1 MTEYQKEYIEF
12 RLILLGFNKVG
23 KKSFLDRLFNIS
35 STTII
40 RNKELELQYK
50 KQILNL
56 RKKYEKHKKFLE
68 EITPLDENTKKKQ
81 DLIKRLNDKT
91 GRSSKTIKKNISSN
105 PEEKTET
112 KNIDKSEF
120 NSIEEENNYI
130 LKVSPDEQY
139 FSKKYT
145 RPPLPEL
152 PAKLFN
158 INKVKLCI
166 KPYYILP
173 PEKLDFDYNPD
184 GDDSDNE
191 IDTEFNVSLKGV
203 KYDVRRIIYN
213 KKTIIEEEKLM
224 GYKIYVYNMFFFIY
238 DMSDFDTFDAILKY
252 YTLLENKF
260 QISQKENSIIYLV
273 GNKKDKK
280 ELLDIDQVTS
290 LNQFLKDN
298 NIPFYEIST
307 RSYFNFDKFFI
318 EFILKALS
326 KNHKNLTKE
335 DSFKFEFEKIAY
347 NKPTFSRAKREI
359 YQKKDSYIGPKY
371 YANIFGF
378 NSNKELCET
387 FSNEKM
393 RFNKKIFYN
402 KTGPKYFKS
411 KSSKD
416 MNINVNLHNINNKIN
431 KIQPEIFETKGGLIN
446 KPIPGFQFGIVTGK
460 LNLLKL
466 RKKLKL
472 RRNKNLKDSIEE
484 GSSLFTQN
492 VNTVKIKG
500 DEYFEEAEKRK
511 KNLFEIKLEEKKLI
525 SNEIK
530 KLHIINLQKIENEKN
545 ILKEKI
551 LLSQNR
557 ISPNKNLSF
566 PDLLT
571 SNYNY
576 TTNINNTYENKEKE
590 FLKTTNRNT
599 KHPKNKKYLEENKLI
614 LKRIKAKKQKNQSP
628 PPGPNSYDI
637 RSNLLDKNKGFSI
650 TGKRKEIPP
659 EENTASFPD
668 LKDDFDIIVSKAI
681 TNNYNQITFSPRF
694 KKIIKEKYNGPYL
707 DEKRWKNW
715 EINKTEIE
723 KNKARYLIDNLKEKK
738 KNQLKKVELIKQ
750 QKEEINQLRNEIL
763 RRKGYDDPT
772 EIRSINYSQVETSPP
787 KYSLKGRHSPKNRSR
802 EEYRELKSMQN
813 INSDEDLMNYY
824 ANNIELFRPLPNS
837 NFVKP
842 NLPSVVFGKAE
853 RFTQRK
859 YQGSQ
864 DLFKNG
870 VFDLKEQE
878 DFSKKSPFDSLS
890 QRTTFK
896 ISKDKSPS
904 PNDYEIKSIFDI
916 VVEKGKKIS
925 DIRSKI
931 RIRENMKNLKN
942 KNEESYSD
950 NKKRVKIPKVNIN
963 KEIKNDKV

>member
-12 RLILLGFNKVG
+12 RLILLGYNKVG
-23 KKSFLDRLFNIS
+23 KKSFIDRLFNIS

-68 EITPLDENTKKKQ
+68 EITPVDKNIKKQ
-81 DLIKRLNDKT
+81 QDLLKRLNDKT
-91 GRSSKTIKKNISSN
+91 TRSKKTIKQNITTKV
-105 PEEKTET
+105 EEKTEI
-112 KNIDKSEF
+112 KNIDKNEF
-120 NSIEEENNYI
+120 NSIEQENNYI

-139 FSKKYT
+139 FSKNYE
-145 RPPLPEL
+145 RPPIPEI

-158 INKVKLCI
+158 INKAKICI

-173 PEKLDFDYNPD
+173 PEKLDFDYNPE

-191 IDTEFNVSLKGV
+191 IDTEFNVSFKGI
-203 KYDVRRIIYN
+203 KYDIKKIIN
-213 KKTIIEEEKLM
+213 NNKTIIEEEKLI
-224 GYKIYVYNMFFFIY
+224 GYKIYVYNIFFFIY

-260 QISQKENSIIYLV
+260 QISDKENSIIYLI

-280 ELLDIDQVTS
+280 VLLDIEQVTR

-326 KNHKNLTKE
+326 KNHKYLTKE

-347 NKPTFSRAKREI
+347 NKPSFSRSKREI
-359 YQKKDSYIGPKY
+359 YQKKDCYIGPKY

-387 FSNEKM
+387 FSNEKF
-393 RFNKKIFYN
+393 RFNKKIFCN
-402 KTGPKYFKS
+402 KTGPKYYKS

-416 MNINVNLHNINNKIN
+416 MNININLSSINNKIN
-431 KIQPEIFETKGGLIN
+431 QLQPELFETKGGLIN
-446 KPIPGFQFGIVTGK
+446 KPLPGFQFGIVNGK

-466 RKKLKL
+466 RKKLKIK
-472 RRNKNLKDSIEE
+472 RNQNLKDSIEE
-484 GSSLFTQN
+484 TSTLFTQN
-492 VNTVKIKG
+492 VNTVRFRG

-511 KNLFEIKLEEKKLI
+511 KNLLDNKLEEKKLI
-525 SNEIK
+525 SDEIK

-545 ILKEKI
+545 IIKEKI
-551 LLSQNR
+551 LLSQNKN
-557 ISPNKNLSF
+557 SPNKNLSI
-566 PDLLT
+566 PDLFTNFT
-571 SNYNY
+571 SNL
-576 TTNINNTYENKEKE
+576 NNTNETKERE
-590 FLKTTNRNT
+590 TLRTTNRNT
-599 KHPKNKKYLEENKLI
+599 LHPKNKKYLEEYEII
-614 LKRIKAKKQKNQSP
+614 LKRIKDKKQKNKSP
-628 PPGPNSYDI
+628 SPGPNSYDI
-637 RSNLLDKNKGFSI
+637 RTNLLDKNKGFSI
-650 TGKRKEIPP
+650 TGKRKEISR
-659 EENTASFPD
+659 EENNASFPD
-668 LKDDFDIIVSKAI
+668 LKDEFDIIVSKAI
-681 TNNYNQITFSPRF
+681 NNNYNQITYSPRF

-707 DEKRWKNW
+707 DEKKWKNW
-715 EINKTEIE
+715 ELNKTEIE

-738 KNQLKKVELIKQ
+738 KKQLRKVQLIKQ
-750 QKEEINQLRNEIL
+750 QKDEINQLRNEIL
-763 RRKGYDDPT
+763 KRKGYDDPSQ
-772 EIRSINYSQVETSPP
+772 IRSINYSQVETSPP
-787 KYSLKGRHSPKNRSR
+787 KYSLKGRHSPKIRSR
-802 EEYRELKSMQN
+802 EEYKELKSTSMQN

-824 ANNIELFRPLPNS
+824 ANNIEIFRPLPNS
-837 NFVKP
+837 NYVKP

-853 RFTQRK
+853 RFTKRE

-864 DLFKNG
+864 NLFTNG
-870 VFDLKEQE
+870 VFALKTQE

-890 QRTTFK
+890 QRSTFK
-896 ISKDKSPS
+896 VNKDRSPS
-904 PNDYEIKSIFDI
+904 PNDYEIKSVFDI
-916 VVEKGKKIS
+916 IVEKGKKIS

-931 RIRENMKNLKN
+931 RVKENLKN
-942 KNEESYSD
+942 LRNKNNESYND
-950 NKKRVKIPKVNIN
+950 NIKRVKITKLNIN
-963 KEIKNDKV
+963 KDNKN

>member
-12 RLILLGFNKVG
+12 RLILLGYNKVG
-23 KKSFLDRLFNIS
+23 KKSFIDRLFNIS

-40 RNKELELQYK
+40 RNKELELHYK
-50 KQILNL
+50 NQILNL

-68 EITPLDENTKKKQ
+68 EIIPVDKNLKKKQ
-81 DLIKRLNDKT
+81 DLLKRLNDKKT
-91 GRSSKTIKKNISSN
+91 RSTKSIQQNTALNV
-105 PEEKTET
+105 EEKTDN
-112 KNIDKSEF
+112 KNIDKNEF
-120 NSIEEENNYI
+120 NSIEEENKYI
-130 LKVSPDEQY
+130 LQISPDEQY
-139 FSKKYT
+139 FSKNYT
-145 RPPLPEL
+145 RPPLPEI

-158 INKVKLCI
+158 INKAKICI

-184 GDDSDNE
+184 ADDSDNE
-191 IDTEFNVSLKGV
+191 IDTEFNVSFKGI
-203 KYDVRRIIYN
+203 KYDVSRIINN
-213 KKTIIEEEKLM
+213 KKTIIEEYNLV
-224 GYKIYVYNMFFFIY
+224 GYKIYVYNIFFFIY
-238 DMSDFDTFDAILKY
+238 DMSDFDTFEAILKY

-260 QISQKENSIIYLV
+260 KISQNENSIIYLV

-280 ELLDIDQVTS
+280 VLLDIEQVTS
-290 LNQFLKDN
+290 LNQFLKEN

-307 RSYFNFDKFFI
+307 RSYFNFDKFFV

-347 NKPTFSRAKREI
+347 NKPSFSRAKREI
-359 YQKKDSYIGPKY
+359 YQKKDCYIGPKY

-378 NSNKELCET
+378 NSNRELCET
-387 FSNEKM
+387 FSNEKL
-393 RFNKKIFYN
+393 RFNKKIFCN
-402 KTGPKYFKS
+402 KTGPKYYKS

-416 MNINVNLHNINNKIN
+416 MNININLSSINNKI
-431 KIQPEIFETKGGLIN
+431 KQLQPELFETKGGLIN
-446 KPIPGFQFGIVTGK
+446 KPLPGFQFGTVNGK

-472 RRNKNLKDSIEE
+472 KRNKNLKESIEN
-484 GSSLFTQN
+484 GSTLFTQN
-492 VNTVKIKG
+492 VNTVRIKG

-511 KNLFEIKLEEKKLI
+511 KNLLDNKLEEKKLI

-545 ILKEKI
+545 ILREKI
-551 LLSQNR
+551 LLSQSK

-566 PDLLT
+566 PDLYTNFT
-571 SNYNY
+571 SNV
-576 TTNINNTYENKEKE
+576 NNTNETKEKE
-590 FLKTTNRNT
+590 TLNTTNRNT
-599 KHPKNKKYLEENKLI
+599 KHPKNKKYLEEYELI
-614 LKRIKAKKQKNQSP
+614 LKKIKDKKEKNKSP
-628 PPGPNSYDI
+628 PPGPNSYYI
-637 RSNLLDKNKGFSI
+637 RTNLLDKNKGFSI
-650 TGKRKEIPP
+650 TGKRKEILPD
-659 EENTASFPD
+659 ENNASFPD
-668 LKDDFDIIVSKAI
+668 LKDEFDIIVSKAI
-681 TNNYNQITFSPRF
+681 NNNYNQITFSPRF

-707 DEKRWKNW
+707 DEKKWKNW
-715 EINKTEIE
+715 ELNKTEIE

-738 KNQLKKVELIKQ
+738 KKQLRKVQLIKQ
-750 QKEEINQLRNEIL
+750 QKDEINQLRNEIL
-763 RRKGYDDPT
+763 KRKGYDDPT
-772 EIRSINYSQVETSPP
+772 EIRPINYSQVETSPP

-802 EEYRELKSMQN
+802 EEYKEIKSMQN

-824 ANNIELFRPLPNS
+824 ANNIEIFRPLPNS
-837 NFVKP
+837 NYVKP
-842 NLPSVVFGKAE
+842 NLPSVVFGKSE
-853 RFTQRK
+853 RFIQRE

-864 DLFKNG
+864 NLFKNG
-870 VFDLKEQE
+870 IFDLKTQE

-896 ISKDKSPS
+896 INKEISPS

-931 RIRENMKNLKN
+931 KIRENMKNLKN
-942 KNEESYSD
+942 KNAQSDSDSD
-950 NKKRVKIPKVNIN
+950 NKKKVKITKLNIN
-963 KEIKNDKV
+963 KENKN